1 MMCGATQCNGRM
13 ELRASQ
19 LGQHSMR
26 LYYLSI
32 LYGPMGELYHL
43 GVGARLHQ
51 PPCYVIC
58 YIMLCAPCPKPSV
71 ARSCARW
78 RTWFRFGFGLG
89 LGLGLGSGVGLGLEL
104 GVGVGVGLERGGGRR
119 ASRRWRRRS

>member
-1 MMCGATQCNGRM
+1 MPRLTFKLNSRAPLRGCGPREAHQRYDVRRLTTQCNGRM

-78 RTWFRFGFGLG
+78 RTWFRFGFG
-89 LGLGLGSGVGLGLEL
+89 VG
-104 GVGVGVGLERGGGRR
+104 
-119 ASRRWRRRS
+119 